1 MNVNDCPMC
10 GEAPA
15 KNDSICQECE
25 DYINE
30 GNDRIE
36 QAREYYHNS
45 PTVEDTP

>member
-30 GNDRIE
+30 GNDQQTE
-36 QAREYYHNS
+36 QTREYYHNN
-45 PTVEDTP
+45 PTVE